1 MQSAAQRA
9 ACPQLAGSVWPP
21 RPGSKRGARRRPG
34 PRPALAAGAASSKVP
49 TARAHVSPS
58 PLARSS
64 HPGAAANSGPW
75 RPPLPPQPPGHMG
88 RCAEG
93 ARGAPGPELQP
104 RARGLGSPRGFS
116 ASRGIGLKGAWARRL
131 RPHSGVHQ
139 WELPPPRAPF
149 PCHDAACEPHERR
162 AESWAAGGAPQ
173 VSSRSSASESK
184 PRCASCESGTPRD
197 SPAPPAVAAAAPSMS
212 AAARGQRGPR
222 GEPRG
227 APGAEAAAP
236 PPLGATRCGPRRRAG
251 PSKPLHAA
259 AGRPA
264 VQPHALAWRAGHRP
278 RTGLHVGLHRPRART
293 DGRISEY
300 THTCTHTHT
309 QWDFSQCVRAGRAD
323 GANMDERQ
331 KHQTRG
337 KKTDTNRHVLH
348 EPLTRSIQNGYIRWG
363 CRGQGTSRDHAVR
376 LGHALA
382 WWRRGQVDGS
392 HGTVTHLMPL
402 RPSLHKD

>member
-9 ACPQLAGSVWPP
+9 TCPQLAGSVWPP
-21 RPGSKRGARRRPG
+21 RPGSERGARRRPG
-34 PRPALAAGAASSKVP
+34 PRLALAAVAASSKVP

-88 RCAEG
+88 RCAER

-104 RARGLGSPRGFS
+104 RARGLGSSRGFS

-309 QWDFSQCVRAGRAD
+309 QRDFSQCVRAGRAD

-337 KKTDTNRHVLH
+337 KK
-348 EPLTRSIQNGYIRWG
+348 ERSDIFVSIG
-363 CRGQGTSRDHAVR
+363 
-376 LGHALA
+376 
-382 WWRRGQVDGS
+382 
-392 HGTVTHLMPL
+392 
-402 RPSLHKD
+402 